1 MNLREAYFYINE
13 NKLRDFIQ
21 KRCNRVTSIKFM
33 LEDVVYCEVLSSN
46 PYCID
51 VLFGSI
57 KAEIISRYITNEISL
72 KDNHFYF
79 RITDIE
85 KANIKV
91 YYSHLSVSGVAWY
104 EIELAE
110 EEE

>member
-1 MNLREAYFYINE
+1 MNLREAYQYIHE
-13 NKLRDFIQ
+13 KKLHDFIQ

-57 KAEIISRYITNEISL
+57 KGEIISRYITNEIRL

-85 KANIKV
+85 NKIFDI
-91 YYSHLSVSGVAWY
+91 Y
-104 EIELAE
+104 
-110 EEE
+110 

>member
-33 LEDVVYCEVLSSN
+33 SGNTVYCEVLSDNS
-46 PYCID
+46 YCID
-51 VLFGSI
+51 MLFGSI
-57 KAEIISRYITNEISL
+57 KAEIISRYITNEIQL

-85 KANIKV
+85 NKIFDI
-91 YYSHLSVSGVAWY
+91 Y
-104 EIELAE
+104 
-110 EEE
+110 

>member
-13 NKLRDFIQ
+13 NKLQDFIK
-21 KRCNRVTSIKFM
+21 KRCNRITSIKFM
-33 LEDVVYCEVLSSN
+33 SEDAVCYEVLSSN

-51 VLFGSI
+51 VLFGII

-72 KDNHFYF
+72 KENHFYF

-85 KANIKV
+85 NKIFDI
-91 YYSHLSVSGVAWY
+91 Y
-104 EIELAE
+104 
-110 EEE
+110 